1 MRRSQ
6 RNMKKL
12 FIAIPSYK
20 FLNVEAVHCMFNL
33 LSENEDQHRL
43 MALHGGE
50 GFVGRS
56 RNQIVSKFLETD
68 FDELLMIDSDII
80 YTPQNVDRIAS
91 HNVGIVA
98 GFYPKK
104 APGKTVWV
112 ANHLSKNETLRED
125 GLIKVETIGTG
136 FIKIQRQVLEKMRDS
151 GLATRYIVDGTDI
164 VEYEF
169 FPFRVVNGRLRSED
183 WAFCDNAR
191 ELGFDVYGDSKCVLR
206 HLGTAVYPIPES
218 QTIERALKAIQDLQR
233 QGIKIPKEV
242 FAAFE
247 LDISY
252 NVVT

>member
-1 MRRSQ
+1 
-6 RNMKKL
+6 MKKL

-20 FLNVEAVHCMFNL
+20 FINIEAVHCMFSL
-33 LSENEDQHRL
+33 LSAGEDNRML
-43 MALHGGE
+43 ALHGGE

-56 RNQIVSKFLETD
+56 RNQICSRFLESDFTD
-68 FDELLMIDSDII
+68 LLMIDSDII

-91 HNVGIVA
+91 HDVPIVA

-112 ANHLSKNETLRED
+112 ANHLSKNEKVDEN

-151 GLATRYIVDGTDI
+151 GLAARYIVDGTDI

-183 WAFCDNAR
+183 WAFCDNAH
-191 ELGFDVYGDSKCVLR
+191 ELGFPVYGDSLCALR
-206 HLGTAVYPIPES
+206 HLGSCVYPTPEA
-218 QTIERALKAIQDLQR
+218 QTIERALKVIQNLQG
-233 QGIKIPKEV
+233 QGPFLKVPTEI
-242 FAAFE
+242 FDALS
-247 LDISY
+247 LDPSY
-252 NVVT
+252 NVAS

>member
-1 MRRSQ
+1 
-6 RNMKKL
+6 
-12 FIAIPSYK
+12 
-20 FLNVEAVHCMFNL
+20 MFNL

-80 YTPQNVDRIAS
+80 YTPENVDRIAS
-91 HNVGIVA
+91 HDVGIVA
-98 GFYPKK
+98 AFYPKK

-112 ANHLSKNETLRED
+112 ANRTSEGGPLSTGADER
-125 GLIKVETIGTG
+125 GLVKVETIGTG
-136 FIKIQRQVLEKMRDS
+136 FMKIQRHVLEKMRDS

-183 WAFCDNAR
+183 WAFCDNAH
-191 ELGFDVYGDSKCVLR
+191 ELGFTVFGDTQCVVR
-206 HLGTAVYPIPES
+206 HMGTCMYPLPEAKA
-218 QTIERALKAIQDLQR
+218 IERLLKVLQNCNH
-233 QGIKIPKEV
+233 KEAQLLKKDI
-242 FAAFE
+242 FDA
-247 LDISY
+247 LDIDPSY
-252 NVVT
+252 NVAN